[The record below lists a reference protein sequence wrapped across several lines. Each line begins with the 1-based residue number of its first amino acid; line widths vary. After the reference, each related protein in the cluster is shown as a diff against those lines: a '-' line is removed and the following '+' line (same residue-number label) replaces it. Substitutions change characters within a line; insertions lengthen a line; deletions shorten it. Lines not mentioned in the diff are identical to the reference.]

1 MKAQFAKQYYM
12 KEAKN
17 ILAKTDRKSGFQRV
31 DALQKAI
38 ELLMKGK
45 KDVGEE
51 DEEYNQYMVTLRK
64 ELMAHHKS
72 ASNLT
77 KGI

>member
-1 MKAQFAKQYYM
+1 M

-31 DALQKAI
+31 DSLQNAI

-45 KDVGEE
+45 KHIGDA
-51 DEEYNQYMVTLRK
+51 DEEYNQYIVTLRK
-64 ELMAHHKS
+64 E
-72 ASNLT
+72 
-77 KGI
+77 